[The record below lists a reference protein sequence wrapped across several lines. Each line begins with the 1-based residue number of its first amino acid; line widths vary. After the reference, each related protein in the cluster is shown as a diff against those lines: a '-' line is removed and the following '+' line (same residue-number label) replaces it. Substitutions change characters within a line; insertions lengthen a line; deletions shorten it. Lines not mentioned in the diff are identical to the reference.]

1 MALLHCVVTSPEGMI
16 FEGSARS
23 VVVPAVD
30 GELGILP
37 RHAPLIGA
45 LGHGEARIE
54 LGEPSQAGSA
64 DGSGKARYFLNG
76 GFLQVAQNQVTILA
90 TEAQPLESL
99 ARAAEEEKVKS
110 LLSARPASGSSLA
123 EREAFEE
130 KLRVARQRVKLAR

>member
-1 MALLHCVVTSPEGMI
+1 MALLHCVVTSPEGLI

-45 LGHGEARIE
+45 LGHGEVRIE
-54 LGEPSQAGSA
+54 VGEPSQAASA

-76 GFLQVAQNQVTILA
+76 GFLQVVQDRVTILA
-90 TEAQPLESL
+90 TEAEPLDSL
-99 ARAAEEEKVKS
+99 ARAKEEEKVKS
-110 LLSARPASGSSLA
+110 LLSSRPASGANMA

-130 KLRVARQRVKLAR
+130 KLRVARHRVKLAR